1 MERADWESRW
11 DEGRTAFH
19 RTEVNELVGRYA
31 DRVWGSEPLEQVLVP
46 LCGKSIDMAFLAE
59 RARSVVGVEFV
70 EQAVEEFFI
79 ERGLSPR
86 VDPGRFNRHRA
97 GPYTIY
103 AADFFSI
110 TPDLTGR
117 SDAALDRASLVTL
130 DQEGRPR
137 YVEHL
142 HSLLCEGARTLLV
155 TFDYDQSLMSG
166 PPFAVSDEE
175 VERLF
180 SSGFELELLER
191 RDVLGPQFRARGL
204 TAMTESAFAL
214 TRK

>member
-1 MERADWESRW
+1 MERSDWESRW
-11 DEGRTAFH
+11 ESGRTAFH

-31 DRVWGSEPLEQVLVP
+31 DRVWGTESLGQVLVP
-46 LCGKSIDMAFLAE
+46 LSGKSVDMAFLAE
-59 RARSVVGVEFV
+59 RASRVVGIEFV
-70 EQAVEEFFI
+70 EQAVREFFE
-79 ERGLSPR
+79 ERGLSAE
-86 VDPGRFNRHRA
+86 VDPGLFNRHRA

-103 AADFFSI
+103 AADFFKI
-110 TPDLTGR
+110 TADLTGP

-130 DQEGRPR
+130 DSEGRPR

-142 HSLLCEGARTLLV
+142 HSLLREGARVLLV
-155 TFDYDQSLMSG
+155 TFDYDQTLMDG
-166 PPFAVSDEE
+166 PPFAVSDDE

-180 SSGFELELLER
+180 SSGFDVEALES

-204 TAMTESAFAL
+204 TSMTESAFAL